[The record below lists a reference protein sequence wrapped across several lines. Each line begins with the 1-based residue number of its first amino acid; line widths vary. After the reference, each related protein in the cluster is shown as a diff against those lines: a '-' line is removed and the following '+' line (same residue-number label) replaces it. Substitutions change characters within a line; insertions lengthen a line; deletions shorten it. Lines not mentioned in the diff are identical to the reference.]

1 VVRPGRAIAANPTE
15 RYQPGGPARKETRSS
30 AAPERVAKWQPWN
43 WVTSTGA
50 RAVVIRSKAS
60 RRDPLLLPVDVDEAI
75 ADYLMVRGS
84 ARPVARCSLT
94 Q

>member
-1 VVRPGRAIAANPTE
+1 M
-15 RYQPGGPARKETRSS
+15 
-30 AAPERVAKWQPWN
+30 
-43 WVTSTGA
+43 
-50 RAVVIRSKAS
+50 IRSKAS